1 MTDCQFGHK
10 RLEGNLIATTNMS
23 LILTRWLSMSLAK
36 CIALIVVSFNN
47 PIGQRL
53 PARLLTKREGGG
65 GGGGG
70 GAAGSNRGQMFVI
83 RQGH

>member
-1 MTDCQFGHK
+1 
-10 RLEGNLIATTNMS
+10 
-23 LILTRWLSMSLAK
+23 MSLAK

-47 PIGQRL
+47 PIGQWL

-70 GAAGSNRGQMFVI
+70 ERREVI
-83 RQGH
+83 GVKCL